1 MKDFGLSLSIEVK
14 PFAPIILTLKFKSV
28 SGSFS
33 KTEFPTFSFSAVSPI
48 APLGPFM
55 IKGYREESF
64 HIMVT
69 FIVKLT

>member
-1 MKDFGLSLSIEVK
+1 M
-14 PFAPIILTLKFKSV
+14 ILTLKFKSV
-28 SGSFS
+28 SGPFS

-69 FIVKLT
+69 LFISLLGLLEDDSFRSNSLTG